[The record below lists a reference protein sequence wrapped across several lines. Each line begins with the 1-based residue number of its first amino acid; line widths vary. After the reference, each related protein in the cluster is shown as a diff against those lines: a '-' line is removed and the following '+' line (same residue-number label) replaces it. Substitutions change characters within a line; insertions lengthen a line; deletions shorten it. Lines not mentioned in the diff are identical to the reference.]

1 MPYERKTHDVLLS
14 DKLKAVLS
22 EFESDSVVASLLLK
36 KRHDKEDLVDN
47 PISFISISSDD
58 VTKISYMTQDRMSI
72 VNPDEYW
79 TSSRRFQAKPG
90 AFIGKIF
97 KNIPAKEVEKFS
109 NLYRSHVNKPKF
121 TFKVVCGESIREYYH
136 YESYANERGSLGVS
150 CMKHSSCQDY
160 LNIYVD
166 NRDTVKM
173 LVMLN
178 ECGGLMG
185 RALLWDFESYKVM
198 DRIYTSSDEEL
209 TFHFKKWASENCYLH
224 KSDQNWFNTLFF
236 EQVGQKKQELKLKI
250 KLKFNGYRTY
260 PYMDT
265 FKFIDVDSGEL
276 YNYIP
281 EGVSFRILC
290 SSDGSRHDSD
300 YLRFDSIDKVFR
312 YRNDAVFLDYL
323 NIWTSQNNT
332 SWSDV
337 NDQYILNRDCK
348 YDEGLDD
355 SVFIGEYENLN
366 SVERI
371 EERKKQVANRKSRI
385 RSSSYFD
392 SMLSDMDLNSPDI
405 QRIIRAL
412 SDNSP
417 ATDLPLN
424 PYLIET
430 EIQ

>member
-1 MPYERKTHDVLLS
+1 MPYERKTHDVLVS

-36 KRHDKEDLVDN
+36 KRHDKEDLVEN
-47 PISFISISSDD
+47 PISFISISIDD

-90 AFIGKIF
+90 AFISKIF
-97 KNIPAKEVEKFS
+97 KNIPSKEVEKFS

-121 TFKVVCGESIREYYH
+121 NFKVVCGESIREFYH
-136 YESYANERGSLGVS
+136 YESYASDRGSLGVS

-209 TFHFKKWASENCYLH
+209 AFHFKKWASENGYLH

-236 EQVGQKKQELKLKI
+236 EQVGQKKQELRLKV

-265 FKFIDVDSGEL
+265 FKFIDINSGEL
-276 YNYIP
+276 YNYMP
-281 EGVSFRILC
+281 EGVSFRTLC
-290 SSDGSRHDSD
+290 SSDGSKHDSD

-312 YRNDAVFLDYL
+312 YRGDSVYINYMD
-323 NIWTSQNNT
+323 IWTSQNNT
-332 SWSDV
+332 SWSDI
-337 NDQYILNRDCK
+337 NDQYILNRDCR
-348 YDEGLDD
+348 YDEELDD
-355 SVFIGEYENLN
+355 CVFIGEHENLN

-417 ATDLPLN
+417 VTDLPLN

-430 EIQ
+430 EI